1 MTLKFYPIKKQHFI
15 QGQNTRPKKG
25 NPRGEEAEVTRSS
38 LLLVRGFRH
47 RPEKYVGSNLQL
59 ACRGPEKPAEG
70 REQASSP
77 PMPGP
82 GLDIKIKKA
91 SSDRER

>member
-1 MTLKFYPIKKQHFI
+1 ML
-15 QGQNTRPKKG
+15 
-25 NPRGEEAEVTRSS
+25 AEVHKADRGTRVGP
-38 LLLVRGFRH
+38 LL
-47 RPEKYVGSNLQL
+47 
-59 ACRGPEKPAEG
+59 
-70 REQASSP
+70 